1 MEIPNSPG
9 TENQLMSAN
18 YPPKPEV
25 PERPKK
31 NVFVQFIASLLV
43 FGAAWYFL
51 ISKNIELIIWLVVI
65 LIIHELGH
73 YLAMKI
79 FKYEDLAIFFIPL
92 LGAAAR
98 GSKEKAS
105 QKEKA
110 IVLLAGPVPGI
121 AIGIILF
128 FLTDQTAGL
137 LPAWL
142 PYAFVLVNMF
152 NLIPIYPLD
161 GGQLFRTLFMPD
173 RDILSFIFLLL
184 SMLLVTW
191 FAIDNKDWIVL
202 VISFSLLIRLVQMN
216 MLNKLRRR
224 LDELGIN
231 FRKPYSALT
240 DEEYWRIRDE
250 MSVNPSFGKYIA
262 PGNYEISEK
271 EAGIVNFIK
280 QVLKIDP
287 IKDLS
292 AGAIMLILAL
302 WIAGITVPFLL
313 MDRIWN
319 LL

>member
-9 TENQLMSAN
+9 TENQLMSVF
-18 YPPKPEV
+18 YPPKPGE

-31 NVFVQFIASLLV
+31 NVFVQFITSLLV

-51 ISKNIELIIWLVVI
+51 INKNIELIIWIVVI

-79 FKYEDLAIFFIPL
+79 FRYEDLAIFFIPL

-110 IVLLAGPVPGI
+110 IVLLAGPIPGI
-121 AIGIILF
+121 VIGIILF

-137 LPAWL
+137 LPTWL

-152 NLIPIYPLD
+152 NLLPIYPLD

-191 FAIDNKDWIVL
+191 YAIDHKDWIL
-202 VISFSLLIRLVQMN
+202 LLISFSLLVRLVQMN

-231 FRKPYSALT
+231 FRKTYSALT

-250 MSVNPSFGKYIA
+250 MSANPSFGKYIV
-262 PGNYEISEK
+262 PGNYEVSEK
-271 EAGIVNFIK
+271 EGGIVNFIK

-292 AGAIMLILAL
+292 AGAIILILAL
-302 WIAGITVPFLL
+302 WIAGIAVPFLL

-319 LL
+319 IL